1 MKINGTT
8 SVNETP
14 VYGKLPPQ
22 QVATIS
28 SHRKQAAFMRVT
40 TPNIVVS
47 LMRSFSPLR
56 ARTHTKLS
64 TQLSIIGVYLVTYM
78 KFHM

>member
-1 MKINGTT
+1 MKINGTK

-22 QVATIS
+22 QVAIIF
-28 SHRKQAAFMRVT
+28 SHRRQAAFIRVT

-47 LMRSFSPLR
+47 LMRFFSPLR
-56 ARTHTKLS
+56 ARTH
-64 TQLSIIGVYLVTYM
+64 
-78 KFHM
+78 